1 MKPRKPGQ
9 VSNCCARRP
18 NSTRKASVKAVRL
31 PRHKHADYYWGKVVQ
46 LQDRDAGRILAFGT
60 GTARP
65 IPKPSAT
72 CNVSVKSSGSTS
84 IATGETIPRRA
95 KSRRGMFRDSFVAKQ
110 ADKRLEI
117 LSSCRKFCSAQ
128 GDFQPREFCR
138 ITVRELWL
146 LAGGMGNT
154 DWDAKGFVDDLRDS
168 GFTLFAAPA

>member
-1 MKPRKPGQ
+1 MLAEQTPQERLQSSLFVCRATNTPTITGAKSSNFKTEMLGGFWLSEPGRPGQ
-9 VSNCCARRP
+9 FRSHRP
-18 NSTRKASVKAVRL
+18 
-31 PRHKHADYYWGKVVQ
+31 H
-46 LQDRDAGRILAFGT
+46 
-60 GTARP
+60 
-65 IPKPSAT
+65 
-72 CNVSVKSSGSTS
+72 NVSVKSSGSTS